1 MSAPLSDSI
10 FATRRSSVRYG
21 LQCSVCTCGQ
31 GRSLEERESQNN
43 DLSWAGIL
51 GREGGRE
58 LKKELLIFFFLKMSY
73 SHQGAVGF
81 QIAEENDT
89 FGEKAEI
96 MSVLEIVQNGY
107 VHASPNTT
115 KTDSNRFL
123 SLSYSLI
130 LVKQT

>member
-1 MSAPLSDSI
+1 MYLR
-10 FATRRSSVRYG
+10 TREKF
-21 LQCSVCTCGQ
+21 
-31 GRSLEERESQNN
+31 GRERESQNN

-81 QIAEENDT
+81 QIVEENDT

-123 SLSYSLI
+123 NLA
-130 LVKQT
+130 